1 MKKNNILDILL
12 LVFSFVFIVFVRY
25 LYDNNVLNNWAALI
39 LTMVALIVLNYSSI
53 KKYLIASKIKFK
65 SARKNIWVLYKYWSY
80 SNLL

>member
-39 LTMVALIVLNYSSI
+39 LTMVALIILNYSSI
-53 KKYLIASKIKFK
+53 KKYLITSKIKFK
-65 SARKNIWVLYKYWSY
+65 SARKNIWVLYKY
-80 SNLL
+80 